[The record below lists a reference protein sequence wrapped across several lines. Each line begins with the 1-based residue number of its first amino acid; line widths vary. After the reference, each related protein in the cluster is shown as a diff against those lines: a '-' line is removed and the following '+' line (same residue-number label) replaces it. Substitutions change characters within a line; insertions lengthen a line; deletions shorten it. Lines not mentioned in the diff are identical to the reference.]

1 MSEILTHFLGGGTVK
16 KTRWARLPLVGM
28 LIMAFVAF
36 GAPTATASPDCPT
49 GEIRSGGACAPCVK
63 LKPCYDGPEEMLA
76 LTNQIIPLI
85 NRFVSA
91 SYAQM
96 PAPKAW
102 MVVTS
107 KTATTS
113 ACGNLASADTY
124 AYCPTDD
131 TIYLGADQMWMFYSN
146 YSDAAVAIGM
156 AHEYGHHIQMVAGAP
171 KGSSLGKENQADCF
185 AGAWSAS
192 MVSSGVMDSVDLSNV
207 SDFIPYIASSEADAN
222 RDHGSIQQRIASFN
236 AGFASGLSACN
247 VQGLPPLVS

>member
-1 MSEILTHFLGGGTVK
+1 MKNI
-16 KTRWARLPLVGM
+16 RWVTLPLVSM
-28 LIMAFVAF
+28 HVAVMTTL
-36 GAPTATASPDCPT
+36 GIPSAAASPDCPT
-49 GEIRSGGACAPCVK
+49 GEIKSGGACTPCVK

-76 LTNQIIPLI
+76 LTNQIIPLV
-85 NRFVSA
+85 NGFVSA

-96 PAPKAW
+96 PPPKAW
-102 MVVTS
+102 RVVTS

-113 ACGNLASADTY
+113 ACGELASASTY

-156 AHEYGHHIQMVAGAP
+156 AHEYGHHIQMLVGAP
-171 KGSSLGKENQADCF
+171 KGSTLGKENQADCF
-185 AGAWSAS
+185 AGAWSAN
-192 MVSSGVMDSVDLSNV
+192 MVSSGVMDSVDLTNV
-207 SDFIPYIASSEADAN
+207 GDFIPYIASSEEDVD

-247 VQGLPPLVS
+247 VQGLPPLIS